1 LEEEPG
7 SSVRDPKASAEV
19 EAGSAAPSPPASA
32 EVDAEVGGS
41 LPAEESSA
49 SPPAD
54 PHAVKPSRL
63 RRLAPLVLV
72 AGALISVLSIAPHL
86 PRDRQV
92 ELRFEEPTS
101 IIGVSVDWTSSSEE
115 PVQGGSW
122 RFAAG
127 TAPRSLATKVRLP
140 NGAYEVDIRIDRVD
154 RVQTVKRSIPL
165 GDADTIAVPVR

>member
-1 LEEEPG
+1 VDG
-7 SSVRDPKASAEV
+7 
-19 EAGSAAPSPPASA
+19 EAG
-32 EVDAEVGGS
+32 GT
-41 LPAEESSA
+41 LPAEENRD
-49 SPPAD
+49 SPP
-54 PHAVKPSRL
+54 PEPEPVKPSRL

-72 AGALISVLSIAPHL
+72 AGVVISLMSIVPHL

-101 IIGVSVDWTSSSEE
+101 IIGVTVDWSSSSEE

-122 RFAAG
+122 RFAEG

-165 GDADTIAVPVR
+165 GDADQIAVPVR